1 MNIIEKSLDQAR
13 RTMERYLAD
22 ESTVRNLAMASE
34 LMAESIRNG
43 GKIITCGNG
52 GSCCDAAHFAE
63 ELTGRYRRNRRPL
76 PALCINE
83 PSYLTCTANDF
94 GYEDVFVRSVEALG
108 KPEDVLLAFSTSGN
122 SENVVRAAEAAKR
135 IGMKVVGMSRKAE
148 SRLRSV
154 SDVVISVEHDGFA
167 DRIQEMH
174 IMSVHIM
181 IENLEH
187 LLGVD

>member
-1 MNIIEKSLDQAR
+1 MSVIETSLNQAR
-13 RTMERYLAD
+13 MVMERYLSAP
-22 ESTVRNLAMASE
+22 STVKNLAAASE
-34 LMAESIRNG
+34 LMAESIRRG

-63 ELTGRYRRNRRPL
+63 ELTGRYRCNRRPL
-76 PALCINE
+76 PAVCIND
-83 PSYLTCTANDF
+83 PSHITCTANDF
-94 GYEDVFVRSVEALG
+94 GFEDVFVRSVEALG

-135 IGMKVVGMSRKAE
+135 LGMKVIGMSRKAE
-148 SRLRSV
+148 SRLSAL
-154 SDVVISVEHDGFA
+154 SDVLVAVEHDGYA

-181 IENLEH
+181 IENLEN
-187 LLGVD
+187 LLGL